1 ITERF
6 RMVDGKATWT
16 AGGKDGSE
24 TLTKPAFYVPTNS
37 PTELL
42 ATLARALLKAPQHR
56 LALLPSGE
64 ATLAEAGHLDVQTP
78 EGKVK
83 ISQYRISGLGFTA
96 QSVWLNADGK
106 TVANASRWLTSIG
119 ATYRDALPKLMEA
132 QEEADNA
139 WSKEVAQRLAHTAKG
154 DLLIRNVRLF
164 DPRDLSVT
172 PNSSVLVRGE
182 RVIRIGPDAGADA
195 AADVEI
201 VDGKGRFL
209 MPGMWD
215 NHQHFSGID
224 GLLDLANGVTS
235 ARDMANNASLP
246 ARVARFDAGTELG
259 PRVLMSGIIDGPGKF
274 AGPTPMLAD
283 TPAKAREFVD
293 WYADHGYRQIKIYS
307 SLPPELV
314 PVITDRAHERGMRVS
329 GHVPA
334 TMSARQFIEAG
345 ADEMQHINFVVLNF
359 LADRVKETRN
369 MNRFTEVA
377 AHAREYPPERAEVRD
392 FIALMKK
399 HHTTI
404 DPTVGIYGDM
414 FSGNPDAIPAAL
426 VDVAPRFP
434 PQVQRSLK
442 SGAIVAPK
450 GEEAA
455 YREAIPA
462 LLALVKALHDAGV
475 PILAGTDA
483 MAGYSLH
490 HELALYAKAGIPN
503 AEVLRIATLTPA
515 EVMGMTRD
523 LGAIAPGRY
532 ADMVLID
539 GDPLKDIADTRR
551 IDLVFKG
558 GTRYVPSELEQAIGM
573 TAPPDS

>member
-1 ITERF
+1 MRLFPGFTMLLLLPLSVFAADVERSVLVGGTESGTEIVSDDNGSYRSRFSYNDRGRGEELDVRWKVDDAGLLTEFDASGNDYMKSPITERF

-283 TPAKAREFVD
+283 TPAKAREF
-293 WYADHGYRQIKIYS
+293 
-307 SLPPELV
+307 
-314 PVITDRAHERGMRVS
+314 
-329 GHVPA
+329 
-334 TMSARQFIEAG
+334 
-345 ADEMQHINFVVLNF
+345 
-359 LADRVKETRN
+359 
-369 MNRFTEVA
+369 
-377 AHAREYPPERAEVRD
+377 
-392 FIALMKK
+392 
-399 HHTTI
+399 
-404 DPTVGIYGDM
+404 
-414 FSGNPDAIPAAL
+414 
-426 VDVAPRFP
+426 
-434 PQVQRSLK
+434 
-442 SGAIVAPK
+442 
-450 GEEAA
+450 
-455 YREAIPA
+455 
-462 LLALVKALHDAGV
+462 
-475 PILAGTDA
+475 
-483 MAGYSLH
+483 
-490 HELALYAKAGIPN
+490 
-503 AEVLRIATLTPA
+503 
-515 EVMGMTRD
+515 
-523 LGAIAPGRY
+523 
-532 ADMVLID
+532 
-539 GDPLKDIADTRR
+539 
-551 IDLVFKG
+551 
-558 GTRYVPSELEQAIGM
+558 
-573 TAPPDS
+573 